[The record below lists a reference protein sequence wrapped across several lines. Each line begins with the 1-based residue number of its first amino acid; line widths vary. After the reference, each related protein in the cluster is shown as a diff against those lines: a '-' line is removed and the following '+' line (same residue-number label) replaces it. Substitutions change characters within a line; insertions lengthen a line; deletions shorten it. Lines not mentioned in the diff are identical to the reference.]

1 MNPMEPPFTLRDP
14 PTATTTE
21 QAALEQRVRQFY
33 KQFAALPPSERQDHL
48 ALRRGAHAAYVAQ
61 GLSQLPGSFV
71 TLDAS
76 RPWIVYWIV
85 HSLALLQAPLPL
97 MVRGLRSATSYN

>member
-1 MNPMEPPFTLRDP
+1 MHPMEPPFTLRDP
-14 PTATTTE
+14 PTATTKE
-21 QAALEQRVRQFY
+21 QAALEQRVLQFY

-48 ALRRGAHAAYVAQ
+48 ALTRETHTAYVAQ

-97 MVRGLRSATSYN
+97 EVRGVDSAT